1 MVGRGDVAW
10 VTSPLWRSEP
20 LEYGAPD
27 LLLLESA
34 AGDASFLC
42 DAQGEH
48 RLPHRVSV
56 CGTSSDL
63 ASSQARLRPSQRLVS
78 GEVEGRGLQVG
89 SARRGLGTRVGG
101 LNARARDPLTP
112 SDPLRDPRPA
122 TRG

>member
-56 CGTSSDL
+56 CGTSSDR

-78 GEVEGRGLQVG
+78 GEVEG
-89 SARRGLGTRVGG
+89 GG
-101 LNARARDPLTP
+101 LHVGVSRLSPAARGGEMDA
-112 SDPLRDPRPA
+112 
-122 TRG
+122 